1 MPAAGRTRPLVAGP
15 LLEHG
20 AEEACRACPKQ
31 MPRPETLAVLAAAGL
46 VAYAYLGPWFG
57 ADFSAPTQE
66 IRTPVILDAE

>member
-1 MPAAGRTRPLVAGP
+1 MGRLIKY
-15 LLEHG
+15 LFY
-20 AEEACRACPKQ
+20 
-31 MPRPETLAVLAAAGL
+31 LAVLAAAGL